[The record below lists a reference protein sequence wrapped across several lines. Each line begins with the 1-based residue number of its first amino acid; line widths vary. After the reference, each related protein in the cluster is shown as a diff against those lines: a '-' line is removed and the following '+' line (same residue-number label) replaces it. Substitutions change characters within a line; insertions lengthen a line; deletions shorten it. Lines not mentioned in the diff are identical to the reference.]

1 MAFGDPDADRRALR
15 WLRYGVGSTRA
26 GFPNQE
32 PSWLATPA
40 GCLNRRFQRQ
50 HRDRQGPDQ
59 ETLGTPSLGVDQHT
73 GEEVGQAVVAVY
85 WEHVCDFL
93 AGPADDP

>member
-40 GCLNRRFQRQ
+40 GCLTEGFRVSIAIAKAPIRK
-50 HRDRQGPDQ
+50 HWGLPHSASIS
-59 ETLGTPSLGVDQHT
+59 TPAKKS
-73 GEEVGQAVVAVY
+73 AK
-85 WEHVCDFL
+85 
-93 AGPADDP
+93 PS